1 MRRRRVAPTALV
13 GLALACAERPFA
25 DAELAGRFP
34 GLGAAQRARLA
45 ELTPYLLPYAG
56 ELTWFTCRFAVELP
70 VPVAVRDGASDDE
83 RAALEAALG
92 ALEGSSLGVR
102 FARVPPQEA
111 SIVVEFVEGG
121 APSADGE
128 ETANTVADCR
138 LDREVLASRGQVL
151 GAEIAG
157 ASIVFGRRGFEDA
170 RGRERALSPE
180 ERTGA
185 LLHELG
191 HALGFQGH
199 VRRGESVMGRGL
211 EGLRRAG
218 RAALEGRGLDDP
230 ALAALYA
237 LPSGTVLARAAVPAA
252 RTQLVDRMARV
263 AAREGLAGPFA
274 RSGDAM
280 ARIFWRDARGVEYG
294 LQVGDLEGVLDD
306 AGSVV
311 VLPESRTRRVLPRSR
326 DVPLE

>member
-1 MRRRRVAPTALV
+1 MRRRRVAPAAFAC
-13 GLALACAERPFA
+13 LALACAERPFA
-25 DAELAGRFP
+25 DAELAARFP
-34 GLGAAQRARLA
+34 SLGAGERARLA

-70 VPVAVRDGASDDE
+70 VPLAVRDGASEDE

-92 ALEGSSLGVR
+92 ALERSSLGVR
-102 FARVPPQEA
+102 FARVPPEEA

-121 APSADGE
+121 APSAEGE
-128 ETANTVADCR
+128 ETANTIADCGLELGSVALR
-138 LDREVLASRGQVL
+138 ADLD
-151 GAEIAG
+151 AELAG
-157 ASIVFGRRGFEDA
+157 ASIVVGRRGFEDA
-170 RGRERALSPE
+170 LGRRRALSPE
-180 ERTGA
+180 ELTGS

-199 VRRGESVMGRGL
+199 VRSGSVMGRGL
-211 EGLRRAG
+211 EDLGRAG
-218 RAALEGRGLDDP
+218 RAALEGRALDDA
-230 ALAALYA
+230 ALGALYA
-237 LPSGTVLARAAVPAA
+237 LPSGTVLARVPVPAA

-263 AAREGLAGPFA
+263 AAQEDLAGPFA

-294 LQVGDLEGVLDD
+294 LQVGDLAGVLGD

-311 VLPESRTRRVLPRSR
+311 VLPESRTRRVLPRAR